1 MVNQSVDAIVLEVAR
16 NQIARIAQDMGVVLR
31 NTSFSPNIKE
41 RMDCSAAVFTPSGE
55 MLAQAEHIP
64 VHLGSMPASVAAVID
79 AFGMEPEPDI
89 QYAVNDPFAGG
100 THLNDLT
107 LVRPVHV
114 GGVLVAWVANRAHH
128 ADVGGEAPG
137 SMPAHAT
144 RVDQEGI
151 VIPPMLAVRSGM
163 WRDEFLVP
171 FLGATRTPAER
182 RGDLSAQ
189 LGANEAGAIR
199 MESIV
204 TAVGPTRFATLSRA
218 LLDYGERR
226 MRSAIAV
233 LDDGVHSFTDFME
246 WDGDLVPITVEVSVD
261 GDELTADFSKS
272 ADQVQGNINAVA
284 AVTRSCLSFA
294 VRVATDSSIPATGGA
309 HRPLRLITRPGSIV
323 HAVAPVAVAA
333 GNVETSQRIADVLL
347 GALAPFAPHRV
358 PAASQGTMNNV
369 LIGNDDF
376 AYYETVAGG
385 QGARPRRDGQSG
397 IQTGMTNTK
406 NTPITSLRSHYPF
419 AITRYTLRKGSGGDG
434 AFRGGDGIER
444 GIRFNTDAVLSLMG
458 ERRETAP
465 WGLAGGGDASP
476 GEDWL
481 IHADGSRER
490 LPGKCTVDVSA
501 GDELLVLTPGG
512 GGWGTA

>member
-1 MVNQSVDAIVLEVAR
+1 
-16 NQIARIAQDMGVVLR
+16 
-31 NTSFSPNIKE
+31 
-41 RMDCSAAVFTPSGE
+41 
-55 MLAQAEHIP
+55 
-64 VHLGSMPASVAAVID
+64 VAAVID
-79 AFGMEPEPDI
+79 AFGTEPRPDI

-114 GGVLVAWVANRAHH
+114 DGVLVAWVANRAHH

-151 VIPPMLAVRSGM
+151 VVSPMVAVRSGV
-163 WRDEFLVP
+163 WADEFLIP
-171 FLGATRTPAER
+171 FLEATRTPAER

-189 LGANEAGAIR
+189 LGANEAGAGRIAT
-199 MESIV
+199 IV
-204 TAVGPTRFATLSRA
+204 SGVGVTRFATMA
-218 LLDYGERR
+218 AAVLDYGERR
-226 MRSAIAV
+226 MRAAISV
-233 LDDGVHSFTDFME
+233 LQDGVHAFTDFME
-246 WDGDLVPITVEVSVD
+246 WGADLVPISVAVSVA
-261 GDELTADFSKS
+261 GDTLTADFTRSG
-272 ADQVQGNINAVA
+272 DQVQGNINAVE
-284 AVTRSCLSFA
+284 AVTRSCLSYA
-294 VRVATDSSIPATGGA
+294 VRVATDPSIPATGGA
-309 HRPLRLITRPGSIV
+309 HRPLELVTRPGSIV

-333 GNVETSQRIADVLL
+333 GNVETSQRIADALL

-385 QGARPRRDGQSG
+385 QGARPTRDGQSG

-406 NTPITSLRSHYPF
+406 NTPITSLRFHYPF
-419 AITRYTLRKGSGGDG
+419 AITRYTLRTGSGGDG
-434 AFRGGDGIER
+434 AYRGGDGIER
-444 GIRFNTDAVLSLMG
+444 AIRFNTDAVLSLMG
-458 ERRETAP
+458 ERRRTAP
-465 WGLAGGGDASP
+465 WGLAGGEDASP

-481 IHADGSRER
+481 IHRDGSRER
-490 LPGKCTVDVSA
+490 LAGKCTIDVVA

-512 GGWGTA
+512 GGWGKR